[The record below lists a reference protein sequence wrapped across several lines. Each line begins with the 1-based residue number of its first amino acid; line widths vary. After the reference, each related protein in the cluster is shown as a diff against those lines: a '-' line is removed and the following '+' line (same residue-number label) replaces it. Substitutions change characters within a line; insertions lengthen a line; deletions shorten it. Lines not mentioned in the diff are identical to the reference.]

1 VNAAR
6 SRTNWL
12 LTIFVF
18 VCALTVLFPLYLTVV
33 TSLKSPGDMVHNL
46 LGLPTRWEWGN
57 FPEAVEVTDF
67 PRALLNTAV
76 LTVAVIVFTILTNS
90 LVGYVIARNMHRGV
104 AKFSYFYFLSALFVP
119 FPIVMLPLVKL
130 VSAWHLDNLVGLIVL
145 NVVYNLSFNTLL
157 YVGYLRTI
165 PTELEEAAS
174 LDGAGFWST
183 YWRIIF
189 PLMAPINATVAI
201 IAGLTAW
208 NDFLLPLIILS
219 DQNDYTLP
227 LVQYAFQGRFSVNYN
242 LAFASYLMALA
253 PMLLLY
259 LGAQRWIIGGVV
271 RGASR

>member
-1 VNAAR
+1 MNAVR

-33 TSLKSPGDMVHNL
+33 TALKSPQDMVHNL
-46 LGLPTRWEWGN
+46 LGLPSKWQWGN
-57 FPEAVEVTDF
+57 FAQAIDITNF
-67 PRALLNTAV
+67 PRALMNTAV
-76 LTVAVIVFTILTNS
+76 LTIAVIIFTVLTNS
-90 LVGYVIARNMHRGV
+90 LVGYVIARNMHRRI
-104 AKFSYFYFLSALFVP
+104 ARFSYFYFLAALFVP

-130 VSAWHLDNLVGLIVL
+130 MSAWHLDNLAGLIVL

-157 YVGYLRTI
+157 YVGYLKTI
-165 PTELEEAAS
+165 PAELEEAAA
-174 LDGAGFWST
+174 LDGAGFWRT
-183 YWRIIF
+183 YWRVIF

-208 NDFLLPLIILS
+208 NDFLLPLVILS
-219 DQNDYTLP
+219 DQSEYTLP
-227 LVQYAFQGRFSVNYN
+227 LVQYAFQGRFSINYN
-242 LAFASYLMALA
+242 FAFASYLMALA

-271 RGASR
+271 RGAVK